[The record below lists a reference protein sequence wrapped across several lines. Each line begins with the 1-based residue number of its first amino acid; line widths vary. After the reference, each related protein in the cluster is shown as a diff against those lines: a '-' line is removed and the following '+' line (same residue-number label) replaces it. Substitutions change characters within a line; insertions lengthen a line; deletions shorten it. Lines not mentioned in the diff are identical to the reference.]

1 MLLEGGAT
9 LHELQ
14 LLARHKHA
22 STTEGYMHVRNA
34 TKAMRTAIARLD
46 APTPDPEPDPVK
58 SALKLVKSS

>member
-1 MLLEGGAT
+1 
-9 LHELQ
+9 
-14 LLARHKHA
+14 
-22 STTEGYMHVRNA
+22 MHVRNA